1 MENGAWGIRLGEKE
15 RVRGAEVGR
24 KSDKVKSEGKSKRKA
39 GEKEVKIISADGKSA
54 DMKK

>member
-1 MENGAWGIRLGEKE
+1 LENGAWGIRLGEKE